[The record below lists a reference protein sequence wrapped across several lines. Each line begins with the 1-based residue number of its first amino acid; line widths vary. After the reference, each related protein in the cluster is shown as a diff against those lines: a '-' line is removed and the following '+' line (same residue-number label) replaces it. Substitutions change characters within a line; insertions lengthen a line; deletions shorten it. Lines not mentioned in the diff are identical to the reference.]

1 MQTDLTS
8 GAYHGRT
15 GRLYVWSLSRSKRN
29 GRNGLDLRGSQPPTA
44 AAQTRAALGGTVRS
58 HDTPLAAG
66 GQKHR
71 WPPWLAVG
79 SGLVCALS
87 GPDVGEEPQL
97 ARDGSVSGRKCGGA
111 RVHRWSGRPNAA
123 DSGPFQ

>member
-29 GRNGLDLRGSQPPTA
+29 WRNSLDLCGSPPPTA
-44 AAQTRAALGGTVRS
+44 AAQTRAAMAGTVRG

-71 WPPWLAVG
+71 WPLRLAVG
-79 SGLVCALS
+79 CGLVCALS
-87 GPDVGEEPQL
+87 GLDVGEEPQL

-111 RVHRWSGRPNAA
+111 RVHRSSG
-123 DSGPFQ
+123 